1 MNPIALIEIRE
12 PADDVIL
19 VATPRRNRADR
30 DSIDE
35 HIEELAR
42 LADTAGANVVGQLV
56 QRVNKPNPST
66 FIGSG
71 KLEQLRSD
79 IVAKS
84 ASLAIF
90 DDELTPA
97 QGKALE
103 SALNVRVM
111 DRAELILD
119 IFATRARTKE
129 AKMQVELAQ
138 LEYLMPRLARMWV
151 HLSRIRGGIGLR
163 GPGETQIET
172 DRRMIR
178 RRISQLK
185 KNLER
190 VTKHRDVLR
199 RGRRNMPTAAL
210 VGYTNSGKSSLL
222 KALTGANPLIED
234 RLFATLDTL
243 TREFV
248 VDGRRIR
255 LIDTVGF
262 VRKLPHHLVASFRST
277 LEEADQADLLLHVV
291 DSSHSHWEDQIESA
305 EKVLSELELS
315 DRSVLYVFNKVDL
328 LEDRGVFEAQ
338 ARQRY
343 PNSVFV
349 SAAQGRV
356 DDLKAALAD
365 RALLPGYEREQNFKT
380 SATPLANESAEK

>member
-1 MNPIALIEIRE
+1 MIEIRE

-30 DSIDE
+30 DSTDE
-35 HIEELAR
+35 HIAELAR

-66 FIGSG
+66 FLGSG

-79 IVAKS
+79 IVAKN

-255 LIDTVGF
+255 VIDTVGF

-338 ARQRY
+338 IRQRY

-349 SAAQGRV
+349 SATQGRV
-356 DDLKAALAD
+356 DDLKAALGD
-365 RALLPGYEREQNFKT
+365 RALLPGYEREQEFRT
-380 SATPLANESAEK
+380 STTPLANESAEK